1 MIYGQIPYTQNI
13 VILEI
18 NTDMTFDKGLN
29 LIKQIC
35 WHQEKTKVA
44 LRYFLILLFIFVTG
58 YGGK

>member
-1 MIYGQIPYTQNI
+1 MVKSLIHKNI

-35 WHQEKTKVA
+35 WHQEKTSGIK
-44 LRYFLILLFIFVTG
+44 IFSHFAFHFCYRIWREIVV
-58 YGGK
+58 